1 MSARAAPVFG
11 AVMCLA
17 LVRAGPSH
25 ALSLRSSAAESFLGD
40 ALPGTAVSVSK
51 ATGATLRVENSGA
64 DPARVEF
71 KLVIPSVA
79 GCRDGHEPWPHPE
92 SVRLERKSKAGLL
105 SPGEAAEAELTVKV
119 PADPKLEGSS
129 YEIDVVATGYD
140 RAGASLSLK
149 TRVLL
154 SVGAPLASGASSPG
168 GRADRPG
175 FTVSPQRLGR
185 LTPSRGRDAADAGT
199 EKTLK
204 LVNAGDTDLQLSLT
218 PARSWDDDAVIPE
231 GLEPIPDPRW
241 LRIEPSVVKVRAGA
255 IGSARVWAVV
265 PRETRYAGRKFFAV
279 VAVDAAA
286 GGRLTRRWVVAT
298 VDAMQL
304 EEDHAS
310 R

>member
-1 MSARAAPVFG
+1 
-11 AVMCLA
+11 MCLA

-40 ALPGTAVSVSK
+40 VLPGTAVAVSK
-51 ATGATLRVENSGA
+51 ATGARLRVENSGR

-71 KLVIPSVA
+71 RIVDPPS
-79 GCRDGHEPWPHPE
+79 RDLKDGLEPWPHPE
-92 SVRLERKSKAGLL
+92 SVRLEPKAKRGFLA
-105 SPGEAAEAELTVKV
+105 PGEAAEAELVVTV
-119 PADPKLEGSS
+119 PKDMAPDAGS

-154 SVGAPLASGASSPG
+154 SVGAPLASGASPPG
-168 GRADRPG
+168 GYADRPG
-175 FTVSPQRLGR
+175 FTVSPQRVGP
-185 LTPSRGRDAADAGT
+185 LTPSRGRDDADAGT

-204 LVNAGDTDLQLSLT
+204 IVNAGDEELQVSLT
-218 PARSWDDDAVIPE
+218 PARSWDDDAQIPE

-241 LRIEPSVVKVRAGA
+241 LRIAPSVVKVRAGA
-255 IGSARVWAVV
+255 IGSARIWAVV
-265 PRETRYAGRKFFAV
+265 PRERRYAGRKFFAM

-286 GGRLTRRWVVAT
+286 GGRRTRRWVVAT
-298 VDAMQL
+298 VDATQW
-304 EEDHAS
+304 EEDHVS